1 VRALAFS
8 PDEQSLLTGSDD
20 GLIKLFDVATGEH
33 RSTFSGHAS
42 WVLSVAWSPD
52 NQRFASG

>member
-1 VRALAFS
+1 MRALAFS